1 MRSLIGK
8 FTVSGL
14 LFFIC
19 VSVAAAGSTE
29 PPKEADY
36 ILSDT
41 MIPFWATDTM
51 INESVLMVSNGT
63 ESPKAR
69 LLFPAIKILSVKNAA
84 LNKTYKE
91 GVDWVYANDTLSLL
105 PGSSA
110 PSLTTQQMYPTE
122 KKKGWTFPKRGGG
135 FVLWQEGH
143 YFHDQ
148 QLAVTYTHKEGLW
161 NGPIPEYAGAHLPNT
176 LSKLKAGKPAKIV
189 LYGDSITKGG
199 NASGF
204 TGALPGMPPIGEL
217 FVEYQRSVYASSIT
231 VENTAVGGK
240 TSTWGVANVHAR
252 VTLKKP
258 DLVVLAF
265 GMNDGTGKI
274 KPDDFLKNIRAMMQ
288 DVRKVQPQAE
298 FILVA
303 PTLANSE
310 SFFAGQQ
317 VNYGPKLKTLAGI
330 GVQVVDMAAVHQ
342 ELLKRKHFRD
352 MTGNNINHSNDFLH
366 RWYAQQIAGLLV
378 DTQF

>member
-1 MRSLIGK
+1 
-8 FTVSGL
+8 
-14 LFFIC
+14 
-19 VSVAAAGSTE
+19 
-29 PPKEADY
+29 
-36 ILSDT
+36 
-41 MIPFWATDTM
+41 
-51 INESVLMVSNGT
+51 
-63 ESPKAR
+63 
-69 LLFPAIKILSVKNAA
+69 
-84 LNKTYKE
+84 
-91 GVDWVYANDTLSLL
+91 
-105 PGSSA
+105 
-110 PSLTTQQMYPTE
+110 
-122 KKKGWTFPKRGGG
+122 
-135 FVLWQEGH
+135 
-143 YFHDQ
+143 
-148 QLAVTYTHKEGLW
+148 
-161 NGPIPEYAGAHLPNT
+161 
-176 LSKLKAGKPAKIV
+176 V

-204 TGALPGMPPIGEL
+204 TGALPGMPPFGEL
-217 FVEYQRSVYASSIT
+217 FVEYLRSVYASSIT